1 MRIAICDD
9 ETICL
14 EYLKEVIERFSVT
27 QNVPINIEVFHN
39 AEEMLFETGDTTP
52 YDLLILDIQMGKM
65 NGMELAKRIR
75 KTDPNVYIVFLTGVA
90 DYVYDGYEVG
100 ALRYLL
106 KPLKEKQ
113 LYNILSD
120 VISRLESNEN
130 QYLIIKINRENVKI
144 SLDDIIF
151 IEAMGHYV
159 IIHTEDKVYDVKM
172 SINNIENEIH
182 FTFFIRVHRSYIVN
196 IKHVDK
202 INKENCVLSNNDTV
216 NVSRGNY
223 NKLNEAFINY
233 YRGI

>member
-9 ETICL
+9 EMICL

-27 QNVPINIEVFHN
+27 YNVPINIQLFHN
-39 AEEMLFETGDTTP
+39 AEEMLFEMGDTIP
-52 YDLLILDIQMGKM
+52 YNLLILDIQMGKM

-75 KTDPNVYIVFLTGVA
+75 RIDPNVYIVFLTGVT
-90 DYVYDGYEVG
+90 DYVFEGYEVG
-100 ALRYLL
+100 ALHYLL

-113 LYNILSD
+113 LYNILNN
-120 VISRLESNEN
+120 VKSRLVSNEI
-130 QYLIIKINRENVKI
+130 QYLIIEIDRESLKIN
-144 SLDDIIF
+144 LDDIIF

-159 IIHTEDKVYDVKM
+159 IIYTKNDTFEKKM
-172 SINNIENEIH
+172 SMNDLENELDS
-182 FTFFIRVHRSYIVN
+182 TFFIRVHRSYIVN
-196 IKHVDK
+196 IKHVDR
-202 INKENCVLSNNDTV
+202 INKENCILSNNNTV